1 MRRNWKIIE
10 YNAVLWDLSLPPII
24 TIQLRESLGSEIYFL
39 VWKNEKKFFK
49 IFFPPALE
57 KVLIYI
63 SRENFILEEEYDV

>member
-1 MRRNWKIIE
+1 MLCFEIYLRRQ
-10 YNAVLWDLSLPPII
+10 LLPFNYAN
-24 TIQLRESLGSEIYFL
+24 LSEIYFL

>member
-10 YNAVLWDLSLPPII
+10 YNAVLWDLSPPPII